1 MHDNLAN
8 VGEGIREVD
17 LPGLSADEIETILS
31 ENANWSGEQFKN
43 FFHSAVELSEIEA
56 KLFSGSGY
64 ESDSGYST
72 YDVSPI
78 TSSAPMQFGCR
89 PDVSSSYRSISP
101 ALTPVNP
108 SPYISLSSSN
118 PFQFGHAA
126 TMHMSLHSSGPV
138 STPLPHSASP
148 DAEFAF
154 FPPNTPSFHP
164 SLQAPA
170 PLTPSHEAYMVQGG
184 VPHNAFPMQPS
195 PQYQREYQ
203 QTTYAAVL
211 PEMRH
216 SQHEAYCSEFAD
228 ILGDGSR
235 DEAQRRQQVSSSQ
248 PLSCHSPNQISIK
261 TEAIEHAPCP
271 PNTVV
276 STTATTSPTL
286 APATGPLPLLPATV
300 KLEAMPEESPCSG
313 GSSSASCR
321 LSQLSSGTCE
331 APPQNAPT
339 SRDSNSTPLQSFLS
353 TCSKIPVLYDLV
365 SSATH
370 PSVVVV
376 TVSTALSALAK
387 QTKGSES
394 EMKQHE
400 VSVVK
405 PPYNVAQLQLQ
416 LAELTPTQ
424 AEKLANPNLI
434 SAAKLVA
441 TKHLESLAAVAAQRK
456 EGGKQACV
464 SSPLKSPEK
473 PSQLTSMLAQSKP
486 SPLKRMAS
494 SSSTITLKVVPK
506 SQSQQKHQQKQQQ
519 QQQLQKS
526 SVSRVGAG
534 SNMKSS
540 QKKKTQW
547 PRSMSKANL
556 LAFRQH
562 ILNKLKRGQEESQK
576 SPSQETSLVRLPS
589 DSSVFE
595 ADVMCER
602 NLSMPVRCSSEP
614 ANLFSHQTH
623 TDSPSSLQ
631 TSHSAM
637 DLSPTSLSVPPLHID
652 TSSGDAEKN
661 PDFNPDILL
670 SSSVL
675 SLPDTL
681 LDNMEME
688 TLGSITSPSE
698 DDFAQF
704 LCDPSPPSSVTSP
717 IDSMELNC
725 IQDFLSGHSEGS
737 TGTNSSFSPLHFS
750 EDSSPIATI
759 MQNSPFVPTTPTTAV
774 QPQSSFTGSQA
785 GEQSTVCSMADVA
798 SLFNESIN
806 SIANV
811 ESLPAATPIN
821 LQDNLESVFQRP
833 TDPLLACSSRLH
845 W

>member
-1 MHDNLAN
+1 
-8 VGEGIREVD
+8 
-17 LPGLSADEIETILS
+17 
-31 ENANWSGEQFKN
+31 
-43 FFHSAVELSEIEA
+43 
-56 KLFSGSGY
+56 
-64 ESDSGYST
+64 
-72 YDVSPI
+72 
-78 TSSAPMQFGCR
+78 
-89 PDVSSSYRSISP
+89 
-101 ALTPVNP
+101 
-108 SPYISLSSSN
+108 
-118 PFQFGHAA
+118 
-126 TMHMSLHSSGPV
+126 
-138 STPLPHSASP
+138 
-148 DAEFAF
+148 
-154 FPPNTPSFHP
+154 
-164 SLQAPA
+164 
-170 PLTPSHEAYMVQGG
+170 MVQGG

-195 PQYQREYQ
+195 SQYQREYQ

-235 DEAQRRQQVSSSQ
+235 DEVQRRQQVSSSQ
-248 PLSCHSPNQISIK
+248 PLSCHSPNQISVK

-271 PNTVV
+271 LNTVV

-286 APATGPLPLLPATV
+286 APATGPLPLLPATI
-300 KLEAMPEESPCSG
+300 KLEAMSEESPCSG

-339 SRDSNSTPLQSFLS
+339 SQDSYSTPLQSFLS
-353 TCSKIPVLYDLV
+353 TCSKIPVLHELV

-387 QTKGSES
+387 QTKVSES

-416 LAELTPTQ
+416 LAELTPTL

-441 TKHLESLAAVAAQRK
+441 TRHLESLAAVAAQRK

-464 SSPLKSPEK
+464 SSPSKSPEK

-486 SPLKRMAS
+486 SPLKRTAS

-506 SQSQQKHQQKQQQ
+506 SQSQQKQQQQQPQQQ

-534 SNMKSS
+534 SNLKSS
-540 QKKKTQW
+540 HKKKTQW

-576 SPSQETSLVRLPS
+576 SPSQETSPVRLPS

-602 NLSMPVRCSSEP
+602 NLSIPVRCSSEPDVMCERNLSIPVRCSSEP
-614 ANLFSHQTH
+614 ANFFSHQTH

-631 TSHSAM
+631 TSHSAT

-652 TSSGDAEKN
+652 TSSGDAEKHT
-661 PDFNPDILL
+661 DFNPDILL

-774 QPQSSFTGSQA
+774 QPQSSFTGSRA
-785 GEQSTVCSMADVA
+785 GEQSTACSMADVA

-811 ESLPAATPIN
+811 KSLPAATPIN
-821 LQDNLESVFQRP
+821 IQDNLESVFQRP